1 MGWMA
6 DEHACYEQELWLA
19 EQWENGHTEGAA
31 EDFGDDDAACDDGE
45 EW

>member
-6 DEHACYEQELWLA
+6 DEHACYEAELWAA
-19 EQWENGHTEGAA
+19 EQWENEHTEYQWDSGEG
-31 EDFGDDDAACDDGE
+31 EDGLEEE